1 LMSLIWQRCW
11 RGRLDDLHAD
21 VEKTANMADTVAD
34 INDMV
39 AEVVGTD
46 DMAVDVASL
55 ADIALIRR

>member
-1 LMSLIWQRCW
+1 
-11 RGRLDDLHAD
+11 
-21 VEKTANMADTVAD
+21 MADTVAD

-55 ADIALIRR
+55 ADIELIRR